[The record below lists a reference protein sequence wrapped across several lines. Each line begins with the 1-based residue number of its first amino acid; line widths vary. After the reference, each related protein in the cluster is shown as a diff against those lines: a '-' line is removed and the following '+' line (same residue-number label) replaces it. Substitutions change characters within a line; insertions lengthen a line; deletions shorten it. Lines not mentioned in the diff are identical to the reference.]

1 MACETHVLGCTG
13 DKALVL
19 WFAPTQR
26 WTGTKH
32 GCACAAR
39 SRMHTYDTHQQPV
52 LESGHR
58 PRWKAVT
65 AQRRSTPPCARNSTK
80 NQGLENGQRILAPKM
95 ILLFKSYYQVI
106 WGP

>member
-26 WTGTKH
+26 LTGTKH

-58 PRWKAVT
+58 PRLESGHSAA
-65 AQRRSTPPCARNSTK
+65 AQHAALCPELNQESRSGKRSENPGP
-80 NQGLENGQRILAPKM
+80 ENGPCSLTLIIK
-95 ILLFKSYYQVI
+95 
-106 WGP
+106 